1 MKKCLSTAEG
11 TQEDGFKVLEDVR
24 AIKAS
29 LASMSIRPLSTAA
42 RRLYR
47 HQLEEKFQLYSTSSH
62 RSNYMPLQIASY
74 RKSWLTSRSRQV

>member
-11 TQEDGFKVLEDVR
+11 IQEEDCKVLEDVR
-24 AIKAS
+24 VIKAS
-29 LASMSIRPLSTAA
+29 LASMIIKPLNTAA
-42 RRLYR
+42 RWLYR
-47 HQLEEKFQLYSTSSH
+47 HQIVGKFQLYSKSSH